1 MITSAEE
8 LNLGAENISE
18 NSLPLVVDLICQD
31 LL

>member
-18 NSLPLVVDLICQD
+18 NSPPLVVDLICQD